1 MSRRYPLALRF
12 DQSATCA
19 NAEWCQLKKRSQ
31 ARDPDRGVLTIE
43 SALPKLRWLSRQK
56 TVGRPGV
63 RKSDGNRITTA
74 KQTQQA
80 AVEAVQQR
88 CSRAGG
94 TTGPTIKEPQAGGA
108 ESLRAIAKD

>member
-19 NAEWCQLKKRSQ
+19 NAEWCQLQKRSQ

-63 RKSDGNRITTA
+63 RKSDGNRITTPSRVS
-74 KQTQQA
+74 TLLSRPRSA
-80 AVEAVQQR
+80 AAERAAQLAPPSK
-88 CSRAGG
+88 SRRPAA
-94 TTGPTIKEPQAGGA
+94 Q
-108 ESLRAIAKD
+108 SH